1 MDELTTAA
9 KLQDPFES
17 AIMATPLSLSTLS
30 DLPSNVRV
38 PSYARADLTP
48 GIVHIGL
55 GHFHRSHQAW
65 YLHRLMDHGLAHDW
79 AIFGACLRHA
89 DAAARLYSL
98 CAVRLTPLL
107 ALHLPA
113 QSRALP
119 AVRR

>member
-48 GIVHIGL
+48 VSSTSAL
-55 GHFHRSHQAW
+55 
-65 YLHRLMDHGLAHDW
+65 
-79 AIFGACLRHA
+79 AIFTA
-89 DAAARLYSL
+89 
-98 CAVRLTPLL
+98 PI
-107 ALHLPA
+107 
-113 QSRALP
+113 
-119 AVRR
+119 RRGICTG